1 MITFAF
7 TVLILF
13 QANPNHAEIT
23 SQRTNSFI
31 LRGEVIKQICF
42 TFVAN
47 FFQIC
52 DGKFLRCIFL
62 EN

>member
-47 FFQIC
+47 LFQIC
-52 DGKFLRCIFL
+52 DKKMRRNFFSDS
-62 EN
+62 